1 MSSFVWHGLSLQQE
15 RMELHYLYSR
25 PDGSNGASGKPLG
38 QTNVPGA
45 KGNNEFKSTEVRE
58 VNLFRNAMAGKSEY
72 LRNPGKDSRILQID
86 RGTEG
91 TVIINLKEESV
102 NINPIQR

>member
-15 RMELHYLYSR
+15 RMELHYSTAVR
-25 PDGSNGASGKPLG
+25 MDQMEPAANRWGN
-38 QTNVPGA
+38 NVPGA
-45 KGNNEFKSTEVRE
+45 KGNNEFKSTEVE

-72 LRNPGKDSRILQID
+72 LRNPGKDSQILQID